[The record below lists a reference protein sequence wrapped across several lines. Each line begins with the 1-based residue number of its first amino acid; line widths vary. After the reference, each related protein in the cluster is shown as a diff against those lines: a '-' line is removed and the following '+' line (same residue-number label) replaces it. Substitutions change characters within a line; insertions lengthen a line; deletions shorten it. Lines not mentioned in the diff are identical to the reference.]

1 MSGPMR
7 AYLMTR
13 GTMRKKDYAFVGET
27 PDEPWWDAL
36 TPWVFLESEEV
47 IVHRSE
53 AGGASLLISGI
64 PSRRTDVLGT
74 RIRHTVVVE
83 DAHHEH
89 GLALWMVRCG
99 LDDEERTRLGDALD
113 GAFPGDLVD
122 ALMTGAHD
130 DVEHRLL
137 ATLRQAAEESEA
149 HNAGKDIPGSW
160 AGSVHDVTAAEA
172 FMARA
177 RLLLAEEHT
186 GYAFTTHALL
196 TVDGARRAASALSG
210 EVAALLHEGD
220 LEGVEQLGKG
230 GIPAK
235 RRDGTARD
243 GTKRRVLPALGAVA
257 VALAVALGVWW
268 LIRHL

>member
-13 GTMRKKDYAFVGET
+13 GTMRKHDYAFLGEA
-27 PDEPWWDAL
+27 PAEPWWDAL

-47 IVHRSE
+47 IVHRNE
-53 AGGASLLISGI
+53 AGGANLLISGI

-83 DAHHEH
+83 DAHREH

-99 LDDEERTRLGDALD
+99 LDDGERTRLGDALD

-137 ATLRQAAEESEA
+137 ATLRQAAEESEEDK
-149 HNAGKDIPGSW
+149 AGKDIPGSW
-160 AGSVHDVTAAEA
+160 AGSVHDATASEA

-177 RLLLAEEHT
+177 RRLLAEEQT

-196 TVDGARRAASALSG
+196 TADGARRAASSLSG
-210 EVAALLHEGD
+210 EVAALLHEGE
-220 LEGVEQLGKG
+220 LEVVEQLGKARV
-230 GIPAK
+230 PAP
-235 RRDGTARD
+235 RRDSTAQA
-243 GTKRRVLPALGAVA
+243 GTKRRVLLALGALA